1 MNSVYCRITPYT
13 LHISQPTA
21 NKINLCVVA
30 YLPRTY
36 LAEVDR
42 LNPDSVFLANYYEIT

>member
-1 MNSVYCRITPYT
+1 MFSVYCLITPYT